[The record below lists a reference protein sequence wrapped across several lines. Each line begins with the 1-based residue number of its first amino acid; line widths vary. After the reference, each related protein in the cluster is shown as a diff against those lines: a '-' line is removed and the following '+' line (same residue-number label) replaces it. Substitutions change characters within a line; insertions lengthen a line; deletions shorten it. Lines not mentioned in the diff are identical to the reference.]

1 MAERAG
7 GTTGGAGAYD
17 EGRTPAQL
25 YALLFGVALL
35 LVGIIGFFVDSSFET
50 GSGIEGD
57 ELIIFEVNGIHNLV
71 HIASGL
77 LGLALAGSRSGAR
90 LYALGFGAVYL
101 LVTIIGFIDG
111 NDVLGLIPV
120 NTADNFLHLVI
131 ALTGL
136 AAGAASSPEASRD
149 QTR

>member
-1 MAERAG
+1 MANSATTRTPG
-7 GTTGGAGAYD
+7 G
-17 EGRTPAQL
+17 ERTPAQL
-25 YALLFGVALL
+25 YAALFGAVLL
-35 LVGIIGFFVDSSFET
+35 LVGILGFFVDSGFET

-77 LGLALAGSRSGAR
+77 LGLALMGSVAGAR
-90 LYALGFGAVYL
+90 AFALGFGAVYL
-101 LVTIIGFIDG
+101 LVTIIGFINGDH
-111 NDVLGLIPV
+111 VLGLIPV

-136 AAGAASSPEASRD
+136 AAGFASDPGRSTSAARP
-149 QTR
+149 